1 MINVFLKNWFYCK
14 DQVRLIYSDCSELF
28 ILREVFERS
37 FLTIISSNKFVI
49 LRDFKSYL
57 C

>member
-1 MINVFLKNWFYCK
+1 MINVFLKNWFYCH
-14 DQVRLIYSDCSELF
+14 DQVRLIYSDGSELF
-28 ILREVFERS
+28 ILRYVFEHS